1 MQTCV
6 RVPSFPLRPM
16 RKPEELFCDILIIW
30 CQIFHNDPINLVH
43 CCKSLYPHLMG
54 YCVVLPAQ
62 AHFPVS
68 CVIQAVPVVSHAYGV
83 YVVYFPITAAY
94 AAFLVHDAEIQ
105 VFPYIVRPVYCKI
118 GQRNSVF
125 KGVFQ
130 DCINKFPVS
139 TEQEER
145 EK

>member
-1 MQTCV
+1 
-6 RVPSFPLRPM
+6 M

-105 VFPYIVRPVYCKI
+105 VPISSVRSIAKSDRGTPFSRAYSRIVLI
-118 GQRNSVF
+118 NSLA
-125 KGVFQ
+125 
-130 DCINKFPVS
+130 VS